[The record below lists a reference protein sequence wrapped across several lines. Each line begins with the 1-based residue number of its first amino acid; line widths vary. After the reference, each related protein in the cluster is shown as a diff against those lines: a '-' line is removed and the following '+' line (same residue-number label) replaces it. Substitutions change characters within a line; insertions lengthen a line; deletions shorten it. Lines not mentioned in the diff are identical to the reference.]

1 MPRCRRQPASRRIW
15 SLTTRVLEPRCT
27 VTDHMVTASGA
38 VCQSLTNH
46 PSSLVQSEQVP
57 RQSFKDQRLRGRCA
71 CKHRN
76 IRREISCGCDAN
88 QAWQRCSF
96 FSVVS
101 GAEFPTKALRH
112 FFRGHRPR
120 AGCLSA
126 NQGMPVQFRL
136 TAPFFLKTHNV
147 CGGRQLA
154 QQSLQNSAGSG
165 QHRDAVPLS
174 VSR

>member
-27 VTDHMVTASGA
+27 VTSHMVTASGV
-38 VCQSLTNH
+38 VCQSPTTYH
-46 PSSLVQSEQVP
+46 PTLVQSEQVL

-71 CKHRN
+71 CKHQN
-76 IRREISCGCDAN
+76 IRREISCGCDA
-88 QAWQRCSF
+88 QPAWQRCSF

-101 GAEFPTKALRH
+101 GAEFSTKALCH
-112 FFRGHRPR
+112 FLSRSSFKSRMPECQSGD
-120 AGCLSA
+120 AGA
-126 NQGMPVQFRL
+126 IPADRTNFQ
-136 TAPFFLKTHNV
+136 KY
-147 CGGRQLA
+147 GGRQLA

-174 VSR
+174 LGR